1 MNEESALG
9 SRNRGRSALYRRFLP
24 IKSFKSFVSKE
35 GIGDVLKRRGVR
47 AVAYFHTDHF
57 EPWRLV
63 PDRDG
68 GMERCVDDVEAYV
81 TKSARLDF
89 ARKASLFYKANVNY
103 LASGDRELRRAHPD
117 DLLGFVPR
125 SPRDLTIG
133 GAILAPIA
141 ASDHDLQVHIHHEYF
156 TFNDSARD
164 PETFA
169 YLQTPRGRSF
179 DNARLEL
186 CIRLGLD
193 TLREDAGIELPRWFF
208 IHGHWA
214 LNASDP
220 HECTIVREIEILRR
234 NGCVGDFTQPAGRT
248 HVDSR
253 IEVPYLVEP
262 VALAKG
268 YDSAEARPVQAAG
281 AGEAAANLFF
291 IWASAAT
298 HRSCSIDTYSPFVQQ
313 RTKTPQLTAMQHARD
328 GVVIDGVLYLKTH
341 CHSLHPVYC
350 KTDGLPMPHTDPG
363 VQAELRALFH
373 AAEGIGAEVGFH
385 TVSEIYDRILA
396 ASAPQDRDL
405 TREFE
410 LGSNSPMAQMG
421 LTVDF
426 LAADGS
432 RSAPPPL
439 APRPDLLPE
448 PSLVGSSPSTEP
460 LGGNHE
466 LPPAVAYIVPME
478 GDVEVGGA
486 DWPDG
491 GAALIDAAETLSE
504 LMEAPDVARIN
515 AEAGAVTMARAAD
528 LGSEASGVT
537 GFYGPR
543 AQELTLLQPSEV
555 LCAAFLE
562 QRLPGAHGVYEIGCG
577 LGVLSTL
584 LAMRGLRAVG
594 VERNGARLATAEAIA
609 ESLFASAPD
618 SGRPPRFIKGV
629 FPKALRKEARLGA
642 SVALVTNLLGTAS
655 PEQQDD
661 FVGGLRAFGA
671 VLIDV
676 QRFYS
681 RRSTRRQIRD
691 LEEIFI
697 LAGFDAPRLAFNLGP
712 DGRFVLF
719 TNPKPRRR
727 LGMEALLI
735 SVGAVRDEPLFLA
748 A

>member
-1 MNEESALG
+1 MARAMAVVPLLSEVSL
-9 SRNRGRSALYRRFLP
+9 
-24 IKSFKSFVSKE
+24 IKSFKSLMSTE
-35 GIGDVLKRRGVR
+35 SIGDALKRRGVR

-68 GMERCVDDVEAYV
+68 GMERCIDDVEAYV
-81 TKSARLDF
+81 AKSASLDF

-103 LASGDRELRRAHPD
+103 LTSRDRELRRAHPD

-125 SPRDLTIG
+125 SPRDLAIG
-133 GAILAPIA
+133 AAILAPIV

-179 DNARLEL
+179 DNGRLEL

-193 TLREDAGIELPRWFF
+193 TLREDAGIELARWFF

-234 NGCVGDFTQPAGRT
+234 NGCLGDFTQPAGRT

-268 YDSAEARPVQAAG
+268 YDSPQARPVQAAG
-281 AGEAAANLFF
+281 SGAAAAELFF
-291 IWASAAT
+291 IWASATT

-313 RTKTPQLTAMQHARD
+313 RIKTPQVTALEHARA

-341 CHSLHPVYC
+341 CHSLHPTYC
-350 KTDGLPMPHTDPG
+350 RIDGRPMPHTDPG
-363 VQAELRALFH
+363 VQAELRALFN
-373 AAEGIGAEVGFH
+373 AADGIGAEVVFH

-396 ASAPQDRDL
+396 AAAPEPRDL
-405 TREFE
+405 VTEFDM
-410 LGSNSPMAQMG
+410 NVDAPMTPIG
-421 LTVDF
+421 LTVEF
-426 LAADGS
+426 VASDGS
-432 RSAPPPL
+432 RAAPPLLPERT
-439 APRPDLLPE
+439 PELPE
-448 PSLVGSSPSTEP
+448 PSLATASLSPDALHAGSGETLAP
-460 LGGNHE
+460 
-466 LPPAVAYIVPME
+466 VAYIVALESPAQ
-478 GDVEVGGA
+478 GSGGA
-486 DWPDG
+486 ERPDG
-491 GAALIDAAETLSE
+491 AGALIDASWLLPE
-504 LMEAPDVARIN
+504 LIEALDVTRIN
-515 AEAGAVTMARAAD
+515 ADAGRVAMARSD
-528 LGSEASGVT
+528 DIGSEASGVT

-543 AQELTLLQPSEV
+543 AQEGALLQPSEI
-555 LCAAFLE
+555 LCAAFIE
-562 QRLPGAHGVYEIGCG
+562 QRLPGAHAVYEIGCG

-609 ESLFASAPD
+609 ESLVAAS
-618 SGRPPRFIKGV
+618 SGAGRAPRFVKGV
-629 FPKALRKEARLGA
+629 FPKALRKEARLGV

-655 PEQQDD
+655 PDQQEE
-661 FVGGLRAFGA
+661 FVRGLRAFGA

-681 RRSTRRQIRD
+681 RRSTRRQIRE
-691 LEEIFI
+691 LEEIFT
-697 LAGFDAPRLAFNLGP
+697 LAGFDAPRLAFDLGP

-719 TNPKPRRR
+719 INAKPRRR
-727 LGMEALLI
+727 LGLEALLV
-735 SVGAVRDEPLFLA
+735 SFGAVRDEPLFVA